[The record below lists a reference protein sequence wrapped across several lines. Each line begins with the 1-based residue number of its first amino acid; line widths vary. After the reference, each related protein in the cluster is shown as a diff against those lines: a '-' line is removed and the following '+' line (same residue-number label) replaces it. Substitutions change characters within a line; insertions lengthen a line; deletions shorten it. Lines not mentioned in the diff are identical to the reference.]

1 MKHKLLYG
9 ISGLLA
15 LCVLGIT
22 VFAPDFYFLY
32 WDWDRKNE
40 VQSENLYFS
49 EQMDPLDISQELELL
64 AMFQLSDSSSDHL
77 YQYTETFLPT
87 EREIPENALFQSIR
101 QQFFQLKDNFNE
113 TPFFSSICE
122 TLSKIDQDHIV
133 NSYLCQLVNLETTT
147 YGFSMWKVHVETECS
162 DLDYTLQGDITLD
175 AITGTVLGWD
185 LNFWLNGKIPQE
197 RPFQEVDDIYDYY
210 DRMMRGLFRTSSY
223 YWALNSPA
231 EYTRYY
237 VDTGQWYCDVPDS
250 SFSTAMTVEQNH
262 YFTMENGQMDNRYR
276 WCVETVPRK
285 F

>member
-77 YQYTETFLPT
+77 YRYTETFLPT

-147 YGFSMWKVHVETECS
+147 YGFSMWKVHVETE
-162 DLDYTLQGDITLD
+162 
-175 AITGTVLGWD
+175 
-185 LNFWLNGKIPQE
+185 
-197 RPFQEVDDIYDYY
+197 
-210 DRMMRGLFRTSSY
+210 
-223 YWALNSPA
+223 
-231 EYTRYY
+231 
-237 VDTGQWYCDVPDS
+237 
-250 SFSTAMTVEQNH
+250 FSTYLADSLAQRGHKIVFDTNRGG
-262 YFTMENGQMDNRYR
+262 FGKGQMILRTPFGTLIGGT
-276 WCVETVPRK
+276 EPRCEGACAAW
-285 F
+285 

>member
-40 VQSENLYFS
+40 IQSENVYFS
-49 EQMDPLDISQELELL
+49 EQMETLETSQKLELL
-64 AMFQLSDSSSDHL
+64 AMFQQHQSDMD
-77 YQYTETFLPT
+77 QIFRYTETFLPT
-87 EREIPENALFQSIR
+87 GQEIPENAVFQSIR
-101 QQFFQLKDNFNE
+101 QQFFQLKDSFNE
-113 TPFFSSICE
+113 TPFFSSICK
-122 TLSKIDQDHIV
+122 TLSQIDQDNISESH
-133 NSYLCQLVNLETTT
+133 LCQLVNLETTP
-147 YGFSMWKVHVETECS
+147 YGFSMWKVNVEAECS
-162 DLDYTLQGDITLD
+162 DPDYTLRGIITLD
-175 AITGTVLGWD
+175 AMTGTVLGWD
-185 LNFWLNGKIPQE
+185 LVFWLNGEIPQE
-197 RPFQEVDDIYDYY
+197 RPFQEIDDIYDYY

-237 VDTGQWYCDVPDS
+237 VDTGQWYCDVLDS
-250 SFSTAMTVEQNH
+250 GFSTAMTLEQNP
-262 YFTMENGQMDNRYR
+262 YFTTENGQMTNRYR
-276 WCVETVPRK
+276 WCLETIPRK